1 MKGDTLLFGG
11 SCLFVVVEWNIGQPR
26 RGGANYQRP
35 TQVRVEDI
43 HLPLFDLSS
52 QSLDQFKRMNGL
64 VFDYFGAIFSKN
76 IFQRRRGVT
85 KKYQACL
92 GVGMMFRQI
101 QKRTWSAAAIDETF
115 NHMHYGDHAR
125 SSSST
130 SSISSASSACSTH
143 SR

>member
-1 MKGDTLLFGG
+1 M
-11 SCLFVVVEWNIGQPR
+11 FVVDEWNIGQPR

-35 TQVRVEDI
+35 TQVRAEDI

-92 GVGMMFRQI
+92 GVGMMFHQI
-101 QKRTWSAAAIDETF
+101 QKRTKRTAANEET
-115 NHMHYGDHAR
+115 NKHKQNRDQAHT
-125 SSSST
+125 SSST